1 MMDKINSFN
10 QSDIPFSS
18 VIYAGGSLARD
29 PVNMTNDLA
38 VSVHSEII
46 SYMASIMPFKGLY
59 YALGETD
66 LSPPDLQFFDVE
78 DDASKLSAMDTA
90 INVQA
95 VNTEY
100 VSSIADNATARANF
114 TKYGFY
120 TTSDFIYSQD
130 LNSLY

>member
-10 QSDIPFSS
+10 KTNIPFSS

-38 VSVHSEII
+38 VSVHKELI

-78 DDASKLSAMDTA
+78 DDESKLSGMDAA
-90 INVQA
+90 INDQT
-95 VNTEY
+95 VNTDL
-100 VSSIADNATARANF
+100 VSSIKNQAEARANF

-120 TTSDFIYSQD
+120 TANDFIYQ
-130 LNSLY
+130 